1 MSEIITAAITGCVTL
16 LGVLLSNRA
25 DPGSPGAQSFRT
37 AGAGGGGTD
46 PGHGPPVG
54 AVRAGTAASANLLRW
69 RTERRVRMDI
79 SAFGMAGVAAI
90 TVICYLVGWIVK
102 VSGLDN
108 KWIPVI
114 VGVCGGILGVVGML
128 VMTDFPAADP
138 LTAAAVGIV
147 SGLAATGVDQIS
159 KQMKD

>member
-1 MSEIITAAITGCVTL
+1 
-16 LGVLLSNRA
+16 
-25 DPGSPGAQSFRT
+25 
-37 AGAGGGGTD
+37 
-46 PGHGPPVG
+46 
-54 AVRAGTAASANLLRW
+54 
-69 RTERRVRMDI
+69 MDI

-90 TVICYLVGWIVK
+90 TVICYLVCWIVK